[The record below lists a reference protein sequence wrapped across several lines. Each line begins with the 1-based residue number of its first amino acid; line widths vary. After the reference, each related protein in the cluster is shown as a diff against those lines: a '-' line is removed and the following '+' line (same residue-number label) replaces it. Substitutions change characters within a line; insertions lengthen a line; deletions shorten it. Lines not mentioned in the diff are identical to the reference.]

1 MDDDISVLERISHA
15 PNKALGPFGS
25 RVDGDEAEGS
35 FGRSHDVD
43 RPKLFLFGILIDV
56 DLRLWCF

>member
-15 PNKALGPFGS
+15 PNKALGPFGC
-25 RVDGDEAEGS
+25 RVDRNEAEGS

-43 RPKLFLFGILIDV
+43 GLK
-56 DLRLWCF
+56 